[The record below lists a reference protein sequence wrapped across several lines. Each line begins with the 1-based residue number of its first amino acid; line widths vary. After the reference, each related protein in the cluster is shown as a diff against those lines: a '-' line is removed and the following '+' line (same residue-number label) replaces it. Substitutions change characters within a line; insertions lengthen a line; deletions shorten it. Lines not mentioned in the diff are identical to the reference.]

1 MLQAIAHLPLIALEL
16 LRHLRHRQ
24 GADSCAVILD
34 TLVLT
39 RSTALLHFHAISVTN
54 ARNSDLAH
62 NTHNLKCS

>member
-24 GADSCAVILD
+24 GADSCTVILD

-39 RSTALLHFHAISVTN
+39 LIHN
-54 ARNSDLAH
+54 A
-62 NTHNLKCS
+62 HNLKCS

>member
-39 RSTALLHFHAISVTN
+39 RGTALLHFHTISVSN

>member
-16 LRHLRHRQ
+16 LRHLRHRK
-24 GADSCAVILD
+24 GADSCTVILD

-39 RSTALLHFHAISVTN
+39 RGTALLHFHTINVSN

>member
-39 RSTALLHFHAISVTN
+39 RSTALLHRDAVSVHQHL
-54 ARNSDLAH
+54 SYKLIILH
-62 NTHNLKCS
+62 IH